1 MKYRKK
7 SVEDTNK
14 IIKTKLY
21 FFDIIGGTWRK
32 YPEAQMRDDLL
43 LIFSTLFVYQET
55 CYLLILAPPT
65 CTVPISMD

>member
-43 LIFSTLFVYQET
+43 LIFSTLFVYQEK
-55 CYLLILAPPT
+55 LA
-65 CTVPISMD
+65 SY